1 MTPLS
6 NRFASALLALLVL
19 ALVPV
24 AIHSYGDFR
33 SDDCADPAALADLG
47 RMSQV
52 VEVRENEKRQTASR
66 IQWTDGVFAP
76 VPPGLPRMRFRV
88 VRSLEP
94 SDFYMRPVR
103 FLESMPFPPE
113 PRIRWIDAGSQKL
126 PVQFVYRYAPGASR
140 VAAYMFAYDSRP
152 VVHPFPVSLA
162 NAIPD
167 LVSGTRPVTFFLIY
181 GDAPDRRLPELEEKA
196 LEWMTAAWSYYDRV
210 CSP

>member
-6 NRFASALLALLVL
+6 NRYALPLLALLLL

-33 SDDCADPAALADLG
+33 TDDCADPAALADLSRMGQVLDVQENVG
-47 RMSQV
+47 R
-52 VEVRENEKRQTASR
+52 RTGSR

-88 VRSLEP
+88 VRSVEP

-126 PVQFVYRYAPGASR
+126 PVQFVYRYVSGAGR
-140 VAAYMFAYDSRP
+140 VAAYMFVYDARP
-152 VVHPFPVSLA
+152 VVHPFPASLA

-167 LVSGTRPVTFFLIY
+167 LLSGTRPVTFFLIY
-181 GDAPDRRLPELEEKA
+181 GAAPQRRLPELEEKA
-196 LEWMTAAWSYYDRV
+196 LEWMAAAWSYYDRV